1 MKKLLTAIC
10 FLGAFLLSG
19 ADLLDETAGI
29 VDILER
35 DYWLSQQN
43 SSGDYRNLTEARIK
57 KLVNNIN
64 RIQRQLNAKGKGRI
78 ADLTGPA
85 MTLSGNYGSV
95 RTETIR
101 RFKLSGFKKTSMD
114 QYSRE
119 FKQWWKEKEAAK
131 NSEEEPAPAAKGKKS
146 RPKRRRNVTPP
157 KPTLANVDLIEYE
170 RWLAEICSTNVEK
183 FQTVKHNGNR
193 SENNRMSDAVRE
205 YFTAIRKIRIGLAK
219 VRQVT
224 QIEFK

>member
-1 MKKLLTAIC
+1 MKKLLTTIC
-10 FLGAFLLSG
+10 FLGALLLSG
-19 ADLLDETAGI
+19 ADLLDETAAI

-43 SSGDYRNLTEARIK
+43 ASGEYRNHTESRIK

-85 MTLSGNYGSV
+85 MTLSSNYGAV
-95 RTETIR
+95 RSETIR

-131 NSEEEPAPAAKGKKS
+131 NSEEESAPAAKGKKS
-146 RPKRRRNVTPP
+146 RPKRRNVTAP

-183 FQTVKHNGNR
+183 FQTVKNNGNR
-193 SENNRMSDAVRE
+193 SENNRVSDMVSE
-205 YFTAIRKIRIGLAK
+205 YFTAIRKLRIGLAK
-219 VRQVT
+219 VRQLA

>member
-1 MKKLLTAIC
+1 MKKLLTAVC
-10 FLGAFLLSG
+10 FLGALLLSG

-29 VDILER
+29 VDVLER

-43 SSGDYRNLTEARIK
+43 STGDYRNLTESKIK

-85 MTLSGNYGSV
+85 MTLSGNYGAV
-95 RTETIR
+95 RSETIK

-114 QYSRE
+114 QYSKE

-131 NSEEEPAPAAKGKKS
+131 NSAEEPAPAAKGRKS
-146 RPKRRRNVTPP
+146 SSRRRNVTPP

-170 RWLAEICSTNVEK
+170 RWLAEVCSTNVEK
-183 FQTVKHNGNR
+183 FQTNKNNGNR
-193 SENNRMSDAVRE
+193 SENNRMSDMVSE
-205 YFTAIRKIRIGLAK
+205 YFTAIRKLRIGLAK
-219 VRQVT
+219 IRQFA